1 MRRAR
6 VQGKSLVWGCEDSAF
21 GRGLFWGEQCFSG
34 AFREHGE
41 YLGEK
46 EHLSEVED
54 NQSFLF
60 LICLTLTLT
69 GLFNNKVVIL
79 SNISKQPWCVDSL
92 KQILLSTDKSE
103 TILLS
108 YPKRP

>member
-1 MRRAR
+1 MRRTR

-21 GRGLFWGEQCFSG
+21 GRGLFGGEWCFSR
-34 AFREHGE
+34 AFGEHGE
-41 YLGEK
+41 DLGEK
-46 EHLSEVED
+46 HLSEVEG

-60 LICLTLTLT
+60 LICLTSTLT

-79 SNISKQPWCVDSL
+79 SNISKQPWYVDSL
-92 KQILLSTDKSE
+92 KQTLLSTDKSE